1 MTSNLFTTICK
12 SRLVKLNM
20 LQTRRTITFFTLT
33 SLTKTIQRTA
43 LITLRHFYIGVITP
57 CYKVIK
63 FFHIPTNNT
72 LYHIFA
78 TSSPPCDI
86 FHSIP

>member
-1 MTSNLFTTICK
+1 MISNLFTTICK

-57 CYKVIK
+57 CYKVLK
-63 FFHIPTNNT
+63 FLHTLTIQNT
-72 LYHIFA
+72 YLPHR
-78 TSSPPCDI
+78 
-86 FHSIP
+86 HLKR